1 METIAKYFINQQNI
15 QEGKKKEY
23 YKHGG
28 YNIKKC
34 KKCVAK
40 TNKEKHLE
48 LKRKKENG
56 IKFFQ

>member
-1 METIAKYFINQQNI
+1 MFPSKIKCRVCNKEKP
-15 QEGKKKEY
+15 KKEY

-28 YNIKKC
+28 YNFKKC

-56 IKFFQ
+56 IIRCFK